1 MKELNIVSFDFSFK
15 RLGIYFQGHEIYF
28 VNQEFL
34 QKIFDYL
41 KKYKV
46 KCFISK
52 GCDGS
57 NSYVFLD
64 EEPNEDVVWL
74 FHDCFEE
81 QYRLDSE
88 MGLFI

>member
-1 MKELNIVSFDFSFK
+1 MKELNIISFDFSFK
-15 RLGIYFQGHEIYF
+15 RSDTYLRGSEIYF
-28 VNQEFL
+28 VSPEFL
-34 QKIFDYL
+34 QKIFDDL

-64 EEPNEDVVWL
+64 KEPNEDIIWL